1 MADPISALMYAVQVM
16 NFLKTLILRTL
27 RERKDSVVESY
38 PRFYVEPS
46 GGNGSQRL
54 LESFQEDTPAENE
67 VAQGNI
73 VLEKAGLECSP
84 GSVQNNS
91 TEGEPDS
98 LANSSEN
105 LVSNEELYCEF
116 PPVGNMGKGKA
127 GQSSKSN
134 GKKES
139 KMTRGSNQ

>member
-27 RERKDSVVESY
+27 RERKDSVVESN
-38 PRFYVEPS
+38 PRFHLDPS
-46 GGNGSQRL
+46 GGNGSQKL
-54 LESFQEDTPAENE
+54 LESFQQDTPAENE

-73 VLEKAGLECSP
+73 VLEKIGLECL
-84 GSVQNNS
+84 SVQNNS
-91 TEGEPDS
+91 TEGELGC

-105 LVSNEELYCEF
+105 ILSNEELYCEF
-116 PPVGNMGKGKA
+116 PPVGNMGKGKT

-139 KMTRGSNQ
+139 KKTRGSNL